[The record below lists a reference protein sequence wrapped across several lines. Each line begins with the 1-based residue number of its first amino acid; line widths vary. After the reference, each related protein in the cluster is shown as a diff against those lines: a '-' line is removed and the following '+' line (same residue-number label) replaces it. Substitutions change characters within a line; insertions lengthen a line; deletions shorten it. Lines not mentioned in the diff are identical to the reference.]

1 MPDASAEI
9 STIKLNNMALI
20 IPFKWYY
27 HISSNSVELY
37 GINDYITYMIG
48 MF

>member
-27 HISSNSVELY
+27 HISAKDVELY
-37 GINDYITYMIG
+37 GIHDYITYMIG
-48 MF
+48 ML